1 MYDLFLCRVVLIAK
15 YNKLKIFLSGPCES
29 YSEFISTSK
38 FFKILSGPCTI
49 LTIDCFHYRLVP
61 HLYYDL
67 DHPQHD
73 PIISAAKDES
83 DSLLFPILHEFS
95 MDPPPLV
102 QGLVP
107 PYHFKM
113 LQEINP
119 TVESA
124 LSRIVQLL
132 MHQLLIS
139 QSRYMTVCICSVD
152 VLFLNL

>member
-1 MYDLFLCRVVLIAK
+1 M
-15 YNKLKIFLSGPCES
+15 
-29 YSEFISTSK
+29 
-38 FFKILSGPCTI
+38 
-49 LTIDCFHYRLVP
+49 P